1 MYKYEEIARELQE
14 KIMSKKLLAKEKLPN
29 LRDLAKDYQCSI
41 GTILKAYQLLK
52 DRRLIYQKRNSG
64 YFVVE
69 HLLSFS
75 TGAEKSQFI
84 LDSGNPTSELFASLE
99 LFSNFEV
106 AGHLYRSVS
115 RNSPMRGNDSL
126 INYLPNFL
134 AEQSI
139 YVSRQD
145 IYLCLGILH
154 AFTLLAKMPFPNGKE
169 VILIE
174 EPTYHDIIEYLRR
187 ASLPVQRITRH
198 QEGLDLIQLEK
209 IFKGGEI
216 KFFYIVPRNHN
227 PYGTY
232 LPYQQRK
239 KIMALAKKYD
249 VYIVEDDYLAG
260 YDGLTKYEPLF
271 YHSKFSHC
279 LYLQSFSKIL
289 PMLRIGF
296 IILPKELKE
305 AFHQAML
312 ANYYSTYYTPSL
324 LAQAILETHLRSSAY
339 PAYRQRFITEN
350 QKKIR
355 KITCLTSHWHQEKFT
370 YHPPQSGFYS
380 TLHLAPEIDLATLI
394 TNLASRH
401 VYVKAN
407 RTSFYDQRVRDNSLR
422 LSHAQLKEEEITVSY
437 QIIYEELQ
445 RAVKGLK

>member
-29 LRDLAKDYQCSI
+29 LRDLAADYQCSI
-41 GTILKAYQLLK
+41 GTIIKAYQLLK

-69 HLLSFS
+69 QLLSLS
-75 TGAEKSQFI
+75 TGAPESQFI

-99 LFSNFEV
+99 LFSNFEA
-106 AGHLYRSVS
+106 AGQLYRRVS

-126 INYLPNFL
+126 INYLPHFL

-154 AFTLLAKMPFPNGKE
+154 AFTLLAKMPFPNGKK

-174 EPTYHDIIEYLRR
+174 EPTYHDIVEYLRK
-187 ASLPVQRITRH
+187 SGLPVQQITRH
-198 QEGLDLIQLEK
+198 QEGLDLIELETL
-209 IFKGGEI
+209 FKSGQI

-227 PYGTY
+227 PYGSY

-296 IILPKELKE
+296 IILPKELRE
-305 AFHQAML
+305 AFHQEML

-339 PAYRQRFITEN
+339 PAYRQRFIAEN
-350 QKKIR
+350 LKKIR
-355 KITCLTSHWHQEKFT
+355 KINCLTSHWQQEKFT

-380 TLHLAPEIDLATLI
+380 TVHLAAEIELPELI
-394 TNLASRH
+394 SNLASRQ

-407 RTSFYDQRVRDNSLR
+407 RASFYDQGTSDNSLR
-422 LSHAQLKEEEITVSY
+422 LSHAQLNYEEIPRSY

-445 RAVKGLK
+445 KAVKGLK